1 MKRLIGIICAAVV
14 LISMQSCFVKRGAN
28 MDFARKSD
36 FSKNAEIV
44 SINVPGILMKSF
56 IRGEIKELKEDD
68 PALAL
73 AVKKIKKIKLMA
85 VSGDRGNNLF
95 EKFNTYLVDNNFEEL
110 MSIYSDGAKIS
121 INTKTKGDKI
131 KTILLGITDEDD
143 HVFVDL
149 KSNIDMN
156 ELNTLIEHYQE
167 TKKGQ

>member
-1 MKRLIGIICAAVV
+1 
-14 LISMQSCFVKRGAN
+14 

-85 VSGDRGNNLF
+85 VSGDGGSNLF

-156 ELNTLIEHYQE
+156 ELNTLIEYYQE